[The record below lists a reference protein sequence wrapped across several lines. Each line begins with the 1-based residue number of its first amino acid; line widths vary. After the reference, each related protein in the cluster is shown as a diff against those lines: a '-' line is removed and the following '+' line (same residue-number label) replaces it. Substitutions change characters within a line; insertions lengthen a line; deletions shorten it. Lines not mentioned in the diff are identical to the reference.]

1 MGGVVGSEMRW
12 DLYLQYY
19 DLTYLTYIYF
29 FYKYITYIKN
39 KACEVEVNREQPAK
53 STFGEGLPA
62 LGEDG
67 QPLGGDDVTSPTPST
82 TRPARKSVL
91 SMFTG
96 WSEVNCWN
104 WKKKEEKEKA
114 QVNEKLI
121 RSDSGVV
128 RMILE
133 LFGDL
138 KESIAVQYF
147 VLILNED
154 LSRKNIHL
162 KKNLLAWKQ
171 DSVEHSSYLLSHLF
185 LFHLLC
191 IILITVKL
199 MR

>member
-1 MGGVVGSEMRW
+1 MGVVVESEMRW
-12 DLYLQYY
+12 DLYLYY
-19 DLTYLTYIYF
+19 DLTCFIFIYF
-29 FYKYITYIKN
+29 SFTNIYDIKN
-39 KACEVEVNREQPAK
+39 KVCELEVNREQPAK
-53 STFGEGLPA
+53 YTFGEGQLPA

-67 QPLGGDDVTSPTPST
+67 QPLGGDDATSPTSPT